1 MGGAILVQ
9 GRCRGRAGALSPV
22 LPSLVFPPLPLLL
35 AHVLLL
41 LPLPGLA
48 LPPAAGVGWG
58 GVGE

>member
-1 MGGAILVQ
+1 MSGGTLMQ

-22 LPSLVFPPLPLLL
+22 VPSLVFPPLPLLL

-41 LPLPGLA
+41 LPPPGLA
-48 LPPAAGVGWG
+48 LPPAAGG